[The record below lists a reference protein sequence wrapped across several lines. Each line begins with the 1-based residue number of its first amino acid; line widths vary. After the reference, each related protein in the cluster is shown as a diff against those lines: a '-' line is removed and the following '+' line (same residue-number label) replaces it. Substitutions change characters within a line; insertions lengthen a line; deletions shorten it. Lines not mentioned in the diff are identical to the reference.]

1 MGPSFYLQDKVLSD
15 TEAELQFVK
24 DHKDDD
30 EALLEGITMDLSKF
44 SAQSKNQ
51 DIINLN

>member
-1 MGPSFYLQDKVLSD
+1 MLSD
-15 TEAELQFVK
+15 TEAQLQFVK

-44 SAQSKNQ
+44 K
-51 DIINLN
+51 DCEM